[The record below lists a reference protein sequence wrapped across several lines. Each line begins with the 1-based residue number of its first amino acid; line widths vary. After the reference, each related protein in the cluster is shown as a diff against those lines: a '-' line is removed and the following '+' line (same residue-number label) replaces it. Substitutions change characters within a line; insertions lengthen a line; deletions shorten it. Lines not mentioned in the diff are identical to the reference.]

1 MTRSTWLPRLRAFAL
16 AVLVCAAWGSVWQT
30 QFNLRELELLGLNIP
45 GATRLSATLQDL
57 YRFLP
62 LYAAIC
68 LVGLAPAF
76 AVAGWLGRG
85 AARPWLYLLAG
96 GVAVAAALRSADL
109 LAGIEVL
116 VFATRRDEGLAA
128 LLLGG
133 VLAGWLYARLT
144 RKN

>member
-1 MTRSTWLPRLRAFAL
+1 MTRSIWLPRLRAFAL
-16 AVLVCAAWGSVWQT
+16 ALLVCTAWGSVWQT
-30 QFNLRELELLGLNIP
+30 QFNLHELELLGLNIP
-45 GATRLSATLQDL
+45 GSTRLSATVQDL
-57 YRFLP
+57 YRFTP

-85 AARPWLYLLAG
+85 ASRPWLYVLAG
-96 GVAVAAALRSADL
+96 AVAVVAALRSADL

-116 VFATRRDEGLAA
+116 VFATRRAEGLVA
-128 LLLGG
+128 LMLGG

-144 RKN
+144 QKN